1 MKETMKNLLVVCAV
15 SLLVAATAQAT
26 VVLSDNFDDSTN
38 GALTGQNADTGQ
50 TWGAWGSYA
59 STDVGAAYGRTGKGI
74 GMSNDWSD
82 RLNKISLGTTLTG
95 GVAEDVVV
103 LSFDA
108 ERGSTGEWGAATSTR
123 QNVRLT
129 DTVSGNFIKV
139 SWGDADATSGW
150 LHKIEIMG
158 LGLDTQLDAYRSG
171 WLNFE
176 LSVNLTTGQTDL
188 TWDNLDNSDG
198 ATYDLGTFDTSA
210 YAFAPN
216 EVGVHQRRVA
226 VPTIGMDNLMVSTV
240 PEPATMSLLGIGG
253 LLALVRR
260 RRK

>member
-1 MKETMKNLLVVCAV
+1 MKKLIIMLTGTLLIAV
-15 SLLVAATAQAT
+15 SAQAT
-26 VVLSDNFDDSTN
+26 IVLSDNFDDSTD
-38 GALTGQNADTGQ
+38 GAVTGQNADTGQ
-50 TWGAWGSYA
+50 TWGAWGGYSSA
-59 STDVGAAYGRTGKGI
+59 DVGSAYGRTGKGI

-82 RLNKISLGTTLTG
+82 RLNKIPLGTTLTG

-108 ERGSTGEWGAATSTR
+108 ERGSTGAWGAATSTR
-123 QNVRLT
+123 QNARLT

-139 SWGDADATSGW
+139 SWGEADATSGW

-176 LSVNLTTGQTDL
+176 LSVNLTTGQTNL

-226 VPTIGMDNLMVSTV
+226 VPTIGMDNLSVETI
-240 PEPATMSLLGIGG
+240 PEPATLG
-253 LLALVRR
+253 LLASVGTGLLFI
-260 RRK
+260 RRKLMI